1 VSHTLSARIASLALE
16 EYPALAQDSFSQ
28 QCRIGSLKPRMSK
41 RSPLPACS
49 LLLLI
54 AITPALL
61 RGQAAPQKPAQQP
74 LPKPAPQ
81 SQPSKTPAVPPSPQ
95 STHYPILL
103 LGHGAD
109 PFPWTVL
116 IGQKGPERF
125 DRANYPPIALD
136 AVNVAGEGAADAW
149 AYHAKDSAT
158 GADVTIHLTREGCI
172 DAPGSAAMDPA
183 SKPPAASGKPAA
195 AASVPPLKNSFRMV
209 LEHAEAGTFRGCA
222 RIAAELFP
230 KIVNQSADDD
240 DADKKK
246 PPVATITNFKTPT
259 AVAYLNPAGKIVV
272 SRGAAKKI
280 APTTGTEL
288 AVSHDGKKLLFT
300 RNDAKMGSER
310 TIVLYD
316 FDTGR
321 SKDLLHGTVRQAFWS
336 PDDSRVAYLQSQ
348 DQKWRILSSP
358 ISAPETATALNSGSV
373 DSLDGWID
381 GHTLIA
387 ADAQNL
393 YWVADDRPQQS
404 IPLREIYGT
413 AFRVS
418 DSDTIRVNPVNA
430 DLLLVSAKYVV
441 PPASAPADA
450 SGVFLYEVKS
460 KRRITLTPPEQWSAN
475 GEWSRDGIQ
484 IFYTRRM
491 SATSSVTFRV
501 FWDAS
506 GARKYLDGTDLVVGQ

>member
-1 VSHTLSARIASLALE
+1 
-16 EYPALAQDSFSQ
+16 
-28 QCRIGSLKPRMSK
+28 
-41 RSPLPACS
+41 
-49 LLLLI
+49 
-54 AITPALL
+54 
-61 RGQAAPQKPAQQP
+61 
-74 LPKPAPQ
+74 
-81 SQPSKTPAVPPSPQ
+81 
-95 STHYPILL
+95 LL

-109 PFPWTVL
+109 PSTWSVL

-125 DRANYPPIALD
+125 DRANYPPIVLE
-136 AVNVAGEGAADAW
+136 AVNVAGEGSADAW

-172 DAPGSAAMDPA
+172 DAPGSTALDPA
-183 SKPPAASGKPAA
+183 SKPPAASDKSAA
-195 AASVPPLKNSFRMV
+195 AASSSAPPKNSFRMV
-209 LEHAEAGTFRGCA
+209 LEHAQAGTFRGCA

-230 KIVNQSADDD
+230 KIVNQSTDDDD

-259 AVAYLNPAGKIVV
+259 AVAYLNPARKIVV
-272 SRGAAKKI
+272 SRGAVKKI
-280 APTTGTEL
+280 ATTAGTEL
-288 AVSHDGKKLLFT
+288 ALSHDGKKLLFT

-310 TIVLYD
+310 TIVLYE

-321 SKDLLHGTVRQAFWS
+321 SKDLVHGTVRQAFWS

-348 DQKWRILSSP
+348 DQKWQILSFAP
-358 ISAPETATALNSGSV
+358 NVPETTTPLNTGSV
-373 DSLDGWID
+373 DSLNGWLD
-381 GHTLIA
+381 GHTLLA
-387 ADAQNL
+387 ADSQNL

-404 IPLREIYGT
+404 VPLREIYGA

-441 PPASAPADA
+441 PPANAPADA

-460 KRRITLTPPEQWSAN
+460 KRRVTLTPPEQWAAH

-484 IFYTRRM
+484 IFYTRSM

-501 FWDAS
+501 FWDGS
-506 GARKYLDGTDLVVGQ
+506 GVRKYLDGTELVVGQ

>member
-1 VSHTLSARIASLALE
+1 
-16 EYPALAQDSFSQ
+16 
-28 QCRIGSLKPRMSK
+28 
-41 RSPLPACS
+41 
-49 LLLLI
+49 
-54 AITPALL
+54 
-61 RGQAAPQKPAQQP
+61 
-74 LPKPAPQ
+74 
-81 SQPSKTPAVPPSPQ
+81 
-95 STHYPILL
+95 LL

-109 PFPWTVL
+109 PSTWSIL

-125 DRANYPPIALD
+125 DRANYPPIVLE
-136 AVNVAGEGAADAW
+136 AVNVAGEGSADAW

-172 DAPGSAAMDPA
+172 DAPGSTALDPA
-183 SKPPAASGKPAA
+183 SRPPAVSDKSAA
-195 AASVPPLKNSFRMV
+195 AASSSAPPKNSFRMV
-209 LEHAEAGTFRGCA
+209 LEHAQAGTFRGCA

-230 KIVNQSADDD
+230 KIVNQSTDDDD

-280 APTTGTEL
+280 ATTTGTEL
-288 AVSHDGKKLLFT
+288 ALSRDGKKLLFS

-310 TIVLYD
+310 TIVLYE

-321 SKDLLHGTVRQAFWS
+321 SKDLVHGTVRQAFWS

-348 DQKWRILSSP
+348 DQKWQILSFAP
-358 ISAPETATALNSGSV
+358 NVPETTTPLNTGSV
-373 DSLDGWID
+373 DSLNGWLD
-381 GHTLIA
+381 GHTLLA
-387 ADAQNL
+387 ADSQNL

-404 IPLREIYGT
+404 VPLREIYGA

-441 PPASAPADA
+441 PPANAPADA

-460 KRRITLTPPEQWSAN
+460 KRRVTLTPPEQWAAH

-484 IFYTRRM
+484 IFYTRSM

-501 FWDAS
+501 FWDGS
-506 GARKYLDGTDLVVGQ
+506 GVRKYLDGTELVVGQ